1 MLPEAC
7 LYIRQIISSKF
18 FRTSGES
25 VRGSGNF
32 KERIR
37 QWKWAIIQP
46 NFGPPPPLHI
56 SELAL
61 RLRTEN
67 FDDTVSR
74 RFYASSWSRSRDQQ
88 NFGREGAAVLLVD
101 MYLACNMQNIVSQW
115 IQPRKGI
122 APNILKEIC
131 PGMQSLEKR
140 TNTYFAC
147 EDSLEKLSKSG
158 GLRGFRARGYWA

>member
-46 NFGPPPPLHI
+46 NFSPPPPPPLHI

-74 RFYASSWSRSRDQQ
+74 RFYASSWSRSRDQL
-88 NFGREGAAVLLVD
+88 NFGREGAAGGYVPSLQHAKHCFTVNTTKKRNRTQHLEGILLRHAESRKEDQYVFC
-101 MYLACNMQNIVSQW
+101 MRGLA
-115 IQPRKGI
+115 
-122 APNILKEIC
+122 LKIK
-131 PGMQSLEKR
+131 QKR
-140 TNTYFAC
+140 
-147 EDSLEKLSKSG
+147 
-158 GLRGFRARGYWA
+158 RASWV

>member
-1 MLPEAC
+1 MIFPKAC
-7 LYIRQIISSKF
+7 LPVHSSNNFIKL

-46 NFGPPPPLHI
+46 NFIPPPLHI

-74 RFYASSWSRSRDQQ
+74 RFYASSWSRSRDQL
-88 NFGREGAAVLLVD
+88 NLGREGAAGGYVPSLQLSTR
-101 MYLACNMQNIVSQW
+101 YLTLNTTKKRNRT
-115 IQPRKGI
+115 QPLEGNLHRHAESRK
-122 APNILKEIC
+122 
-131 PGMQSLEKR
+131 
-140 TNTYFAC
+140 
-147 EDSLEKLSKSG
+147 EDQYVFCMRGLALGSKSG